1 MKKLAAITLAGI
13 LSVSMLTACGGDKKN
28 EEAEPTEVVTTA
40 APTEEATAEE
50 ATEAPAEETAATE
63 EAAEEDVQAKA
74 DDVTPEETEEE
85 PELQTAE
92 EAANDKVTIQ
102 NELDSIEALIAE
114 GLYDDAEM
122 QARALLT
129 KNLTDADKA
138 LIQEYYA
145 RLQSYLGR

>member
-1 MKKLAAITLAGI
+1 M
-13 LSVSMLTACGGDKKN
+13 
-28 EEAEPTEVVTTA
+28 
-40 APTEEATAEE
+40 
-50 ATEAPAEETAATE
+50 
-63 EAAEEDVQAKA
+63 
-74 DDVTPEETEEE
+74 TPEETEEE

-92 EAANDKVTIQ
+92 EAANDQVTIQ

>member
-92 EAANDKVTIQ
+92 EAANDQVTIQ

>member
-28 EEAEPTEVVTTA
+28 EEAEPAEVVTTA

-74 DDVTPEETEEE
+74 DDVTPEETEEQ

-92 EAANDKVTIQ
+92 EAANDQVTIQ